1 MTTLN
6 TTLVEP
12 KLVAPRRTVMDAFN
26 KTSWFDQEP
35 AIGFGTG
42 TRPPLNNPSGGPG
55 PGSYQIKT
63 TMGKLLESHIKSPCQ
78 YSLRSRTKF
87 GDPNEKSMNK
97 TSANEPGPAQYDIT
111 GKFVFGT
118 NPRKSAFPKNPRDF
132 SNKSSMGPGP
142 GSYQPIMSMGKQVL
156 SNKSGAVQL
165 VFPKAD
171 RGSLVPEG
179 TSDIGP
185 GQYKP
190 PPAACDKQVDSTKA
204 TCASIRFGEG
214 YRSGTT
220 SERFDFSEP
229 TPGPGAY
236 ILPGGV
242 ATKAKGSPYRDSPSA
257 SISGRN
263 KFGSPF

>member
-1 MTTLN
+1 VYIIIMYYHITT
-6 TTLVEP
+6 
-12 KLVAPRRTVMDAFN
+12 
-26 KTSWFDQEP
+26 
-35 AIGFGTG
+35 
-42 TRPPLNNPSGGPG
+42 
-55 PGSYQIKT
+55 
-63 TMGKLLESHIKSPCQ
+63 
-78 YSLRSRTKF
+78 
-87 GDPNEKSMNK
+87 
-97 TSANEPGPAQYDIT
+97 
-111 GKFVFGT
+111 
-118 NPRKSAFPKNPRDF
+118 
-132 SNKSSMGPGP
+132 
-142 GSYQPIMSMGKQVL
+142 
-156 SNKSGAVQL
+156 
-165 VFPKAD
+165 
-171 RGSLVPEG
+171 
-179 TSDIGP
+179 

-204 TCASIRFGEG
+204 TCASVKFGEG